1 MTQVPSNVN
10 HGYCTTLVQSIYLA
24 LITSKD
30 KIPIYR
36 VIFIVFYSPNGLHEI
51 HAFYNY
57 NNYYY
62 INCMIMG
69 HICGVAL
76 LYTLW
81 SLLSLQFIKVLYVAA
96 VRNKQ
101 MQNCPVLPLSTSFS

>member
-1 MTQVPSNVN
+1 MQDTNRLSVNLINELTITQVPSNVN
-10 HGYCTTLVQSIYLA
+10 SGYYNTLVLSIYLA

-30 KIPIYR
+30 KITIYR
-36 VIFIVFYSPNGLHEI
+36 VILIVFYSPNGLHEI

-57 NNYYY
+57 NNYYH

-81 SLLSLQFIKVLYVAA
+81 SLFI
-96 VRNKQ
+96 R
-101 MQNCPVLPLSTSFS
+101 